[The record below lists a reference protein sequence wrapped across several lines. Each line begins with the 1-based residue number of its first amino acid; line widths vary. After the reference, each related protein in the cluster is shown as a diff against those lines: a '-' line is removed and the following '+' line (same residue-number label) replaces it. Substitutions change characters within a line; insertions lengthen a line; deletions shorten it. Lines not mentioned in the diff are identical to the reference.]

1 VVWTRAGSHEVS
13 TLFEGERTG
22 RCSEHGTSGLSCRF
36 RRALAVLA
44 RSSSLPVRSA
54 PAATVRRLMA
64 TRPARRTRVTLRC
77 VREDLGLELPPVE
90 VHLGSLDHPLVAE
103 ARRIAPA
110 APRGQKRILSIA
122 HPLVYRIRHAR
133 WRGATWLETDERR
146 FWLCAG
152 ALREEGSGD
161 DAYEL
166 FATLHAAGRLLPD
179 ADDHLRDALEHNARI
194 IDAAATAIPD
204 ALDSALARPGSD
216 ITIRLGEL
224 VDARLHATAAGDEI
238 WVAIATQ
245 ASDGRF
251 VDERLRDVL
260 FRLVFE
266 AAEAE
271 LWEPR
276 ADWPLGELSWF
287 EVARLSLREPT

>member
-1 VVWTRAGSHEVS
+1 MWALLGVEPEQCEAHGSGSEGILMRVATRSP
-13 TLFEGERTG
+13 
-22 RCSEHGTSGLSCRF
+22 
-36 RRALAVLA
+36 VLV

-54 PAATVRRLMA
+54 LAATVRRLMA

-77 VREDLGLELPPVE
+77 VREDLGPDLPPVE
-90 VHLGSLDHPLVAE
+90 VDLGSLDHPLVAE

-110 APRGQKRILSIA
+110 APRGQKRILAIA

-133 WRGATWLETDERR
+133 WRGATWLETDEGR

-152 ALREEGSGD
+152 AQREEGSGD
-161 DAYEL
+161 DAYEH
-166 FATLHAAGRLLPD
+166 FATLHEAGRLLPN
-179 ADDHLRDALEHNARI
+179 DDDRVRDGLERNARI
-194 IDAAATAIPD
+194 IDAAAETIPEVL
-204 ALDSALARPGSD
+204 ASALTRRGRD
-216 ITIRLGEL
+216 VTFRIGDL
-224 VDARLHATAAGDEI
+224 VDARLHATGAGDEL

-245 ASDGRF
+245 AADGRF

-266 AAEAE
+266 AADAE

-276 ADWPLGELSWF
+276 ADWPLGELAWF
-287 EVARLSLREPT
+287 EVARLGVRGPT